1 MYKLRLKKFVNK
13 AYNDSVPECMDSIL
27 LRCVNN
33 PYGLRSRSKHQVTV
47 SHFNTGYM
55 KQSIHCRGSISWNRV
70 IDVHIDS
77 IKYKAFL

>member
-27 LRCVNN
+27 LRRVDN
-33 PYGLRSRSKHQVTV
+33 PYGLKSRSKHHVTV

-55 KQSIHCRGSISWNRV
+55 KQSIHCRGSISWNRM
-70 IDVHIDS
+70 I
-77 IKYKAFL
+77 L

>member
-13 AYNDSVPECMDSIL
+13 AYNDSVPECMDSLL

-33 PYGLRSRSKHQVTV
+33 PYELRSRSKHHVTV

-55 KQSIHCRGSISWNRV
+55 KQSIHCRGSISWNRM
-70 IDVHIDS
+70 IDVHTDS